1 MYQQKAPNPY
11 AALNQ
16 RYTSARFNLLIMLG
30 FTLINV
36 ILMAI
41 GSNTYLLFSATIP
54 YAAVQTGMFLCG
66 KLPAEWYE
74 GGTFE
79 FLPDF
84 VLFIAIAIAAAII
97 IYIFMCWLFSSKGRY
112 GFFIAALVYFALDTL
127 YLLWIFDSTLILDLV
142 FHAWVIG
149 YLVIGIVSGVKLK
162 KTPAP
167 APEVATG
174 DCTFTDVSDSTD
186 EGNGNKE

>member
-1 MYQQKAPNPY
+1 MNQQKAPLSF

-16 RYTSARFNLLIMLG
+16 RYTTARFNLLIMLG
-30 FTLINV
+30 FTLLNV
-36 ILMAI
+36 ILIAV
-41 GSNTYLLFSATIP
+41 GSNTYMLFSATIP
-54 YAAVQTGMFLCG
+54 YVAVQMGMFLCG

-74 GGTFE
+74 GESFE

-97 IYIFMCWLFSSKGRY
+97 IYIFMCWLFSSKVRY

-127 YLLWIFDSTLILDLV
+127 YLLWIFDASLILDLV

-162 KTPAP
+162 KAPAP
-167 APEVATG
+167 EPEVATG
-174 DCTFTDVSDSTD
+174 DCTFTDVSSSSD
-186 EGNGNKE
+186 EGDKE